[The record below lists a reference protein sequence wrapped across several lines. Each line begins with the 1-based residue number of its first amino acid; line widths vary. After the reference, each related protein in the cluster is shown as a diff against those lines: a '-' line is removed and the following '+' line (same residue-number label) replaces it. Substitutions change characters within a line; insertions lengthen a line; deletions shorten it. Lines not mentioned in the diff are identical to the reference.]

1 MWTDTTRAQYARVD
15 LALPSDLT
23 DGEWALLGPFFPLP
37 SHVGRPRKWP
47 LRRLVEA
54 ILYLLRGGPA
64 VADAATLF
72 SAGLD
77 GAALVLPVAG
87 QQAVPVVESYPVADR
102 ARGGPSRGLAQCR
115 GDRQPERQ
123 NHGKRRASGL

>member
-23 DGEWALLGPFFPLP
+23 DGEWALLEPFFPPP
-37 SHVGRPRKWP
+37 SHVGRLRKWP

-54 ILYLLRGGPA
+54 ILYLVRGGPA

-87 QQAVPVVESYPVADR
+87 QQAVVVIKSCSVADR
-102 ARGGPSRGLAQCR
+102 P
-115 GDRQPERQ
+115 
-123 NHGKRRASGL
+123 

>member
-54 ILYLLRGGPA
+54 ILYLVRGGPA

-87 QQAVPVVESYPVADR
+87 QQAVAVVESYPVADR
-102 ARGGPSRGLAQCR
+102 ARGGPSRGLS
-115 GDRQPERQ
+115 
-123 NHGKRRASGL
+123 ASQRLRP